1 MIGVFD
7 EGVVVAATLAFISA
21 DPAAL
26 SSTSPIIS
34 FMSRKLTI
42 DLPSASFHMIEMEPS
57 PLTSVMMQAGI
68 SAEVC
73 PPGHWTPHP
82 FHPLE
87 DPHTVNSNSKH
98 TVVSTGGETENG
110 KRERDGGG
118 FTKRDRRRLAP
129 WRASAAF

>member
-73 PPGHWTPHP
+73 PPGHCRISISPP
-82 FHPLE
+82 RLSRCRM
-87 DPHTVNSNSKH
+87 V
-98 TVVSTGGETENG
+98 
-110 KRERDGGG
+110 
-118 FTKRDRRRLAP
+118 RRSEAIAFEQHFLCCGQCLR
-129 WRASAAF
+129 WHSAEQ